1 MGQRQRRRYTR
12 RGLTL
17 VELAVGMAV
26 LTVGVLSF
34 IQVLVAS
41 NRAEAKNRELARAAS
56 AARQTLESIDAEA
69 FADAFRRFNDTGA
82 DDPGGANTAP
92 GKHFAVEGLS
102 ALPSDADGFPGEV
115 IFPSPT
121 NAPNQL
127 REDFASAELG
137 MPRDLNGDNVID
149 AANHATDYWMLPVIV
164 RVRWRSASGPGEYEI
179 KSVIGNY

>member
-1 MGQRQRRRYTR
+1 MGQGRRENR

-41 NRAEAKNRELARAAS
+41 SRAERKNNELARATQ

-69 FADAFRRFNDTGA
+69 FGQAFRRFNDTGD

-92 GKHFAVEGLS
+92 GKHFAIEGLS
-102 ALPSDADGFPGEV
+102 ALPGDADGFAGEV
-115 IFPSPT
+115 IFPTLP
-121 NAPNQL
+121 NAPESL
-127 REDFASAELG
+127 REDIASTELG

-164 RVRWRSASGPGEYEI
+164 RVRWRSASGPGVYEL

>member
-1 MGQRQRRRYTR
+1 MGQARRGNR

-17 VELAVGMAV
+17 VELTVGMAV

-41 NRAEAKNRELARAAS
+41 NRAERKNRELARATQ
-56 AARQTLESIDAEA
+56 AARQTLESVDAEA
-69 FADAFRRFNDTGA
+69 FAQAFRRFNDTGD

-102 ALPSDADGFPGEV
+102 ALSSDADGFPGEV
-115 IFPSPT
+115 IFPTLP
-121 NAPNQL
+121 NAPDVL
-127 REDFASAELG
+127 REDVASPELG
-137 MPRDLNGDNVID
+137 MPRDLNGDNAID

-164 RVRWRSASGPGEYEI
+164 RVRWRSASGPGEYEL

>member
-1 MGQRQRRRYTR
+1 MGQCRRMNR

-41 NRAEAKNRELARAAS
+41 SRAERKNNELARATQ
-56 AARQTLESIDAEA
+56 AARQILESIDAEA
-69 FADAFRRFNDTGA
+69 FAQAFRRFNDTGA

-92 GKHFAVEGLS
+92 GADFAVAGLS
-102 ALPSDADGFPGEV
+102 AFPSDADGFPGEV
-115 IFPSPT
+115 IFPTLP
-121 NAPNQL
+121 NAPEAL
-127 REDFASAELG
+127 REDVADAALG
-137 MPRDLNGDNVID
+137 MPRDLNGDNATD
-149 AANHATDYWMLPVIV
+149 AANHATDYWILPVLV
-164 RVRWRSASGPGEYEI
+164 RVRWRSASGPGLYEL